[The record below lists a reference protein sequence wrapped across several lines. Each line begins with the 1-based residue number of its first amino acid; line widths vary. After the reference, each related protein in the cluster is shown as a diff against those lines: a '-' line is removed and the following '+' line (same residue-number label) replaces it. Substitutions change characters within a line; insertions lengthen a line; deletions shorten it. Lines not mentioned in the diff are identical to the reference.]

1 MRFRRSA
8 NVILLANLIIYNPDP
23 TRPPKSNKGGAPPLW
38 NSPPFSPQLL
48 SKDFAQIVDLPIKI
62 IADQPIFFIRQRKLS
77 ILIRPLFKYF
87 IFRIIF
93 KETSSS
99 PVPRCPSS
107 VEEVQRVRMRFFLPP
122 SSNRQV
128 LIFFLFIHFSFF
140 FLPPLSTGQI
150 KFFFVNFS
158 FSFCCH
164 LLPDKF
170 YFFLSFSGRRL
181 IIFHITMV
189 SKH

>member
-1 MRFRRSA
+1 MKFS
-8 NVILLANLIIYNPDP
+8 
-23 TRPPKSNKGGAPPLW
+23 
-38 NSPPFSPQLL
+38 PFSQQLL
-48 SKDFAQIVDLPIKI
+48 SKDFAQIVDPPIKI

-122 SSNRQV
+122 SSIRQV
-128 LIFFLFIHFSFF
+128 LIFLILIFHYF
-140 FLPPLSTGQI
+140 
-150 KFFFVNFS
+150 FS
-158 FSFCCH
+158 FSFCRH
-164 LLPDKF
+164 SLPDKF

-181 IIFHITMV
+181 NIFHIIMV